1 MALNYDK
8 LMATSIVDLPFSYRD
23 TETILYA
30 LSVGLGR
37 DALDAGELPYVYE
50 GGPLLKTLP
59 SLATVLIPDMFPPGL
74 GWDYSQVLHAEQRL
88 ELFRPLPPAADIL
101 VNKRIV
107 EAYDRGPKIGA
118 LIQFEAEARLA
129 SDDTVLFTLGN
140 PIVARRDGVGGGL
153 LGGGDGGF
161 GGPNGKGPAPHRVPR
176 WEPDLSCDLS
186 TRPDQALLYRLN
198 GDRNPLHADP
208 SVASSVGFD
217 RPILHGLCTYGIACH
232 AILKTICDY
241 DHTLISALD
250 ARFSS
255 PVLPGDTI
263 TTDMWQDGNVVSFQ
277 CRAKERNIVV
287 LKNGRCKLNVS

>member
-23 TETILYA
+23 TETMLYA

-37 DALDAGELPYVYE
+37 DALAAGELPYVYE

-101 VNKRIV
+101 VNKRVV
-107 EAYDRGPKIGA
+107 EAYDRGPNIGA
-118 LIQFEAEARLA
+118 LILFEAEARLA

-140 PIVARRDGVGGGL
+140 TIVAR
-153 LGGGDGGF
+153 GDGGF

-208 SVASSVGFD
+208 AVAASVGFD

-277 CRAKERNIVV
+277 CRAKERDIVV